1 MRRMGGFCVGHKV
14 GQQQD
19 VAVRVNLLAGVCMC
33 VFGGGRCW
41 VLGTQIPA
49 THQCH
54 VTGGDVGVVGVVWRV
69 CVCVCVRWWR
79 LVEAGGWVWQ
89 E

>member
-1 MRRMGGFCVGHKV
+1 M
-14 GQQQD
+14 
-19 VAVRVNLLAGVCMC
+19 
-33 VFGGGRCW
+33 
-41 VLGTQIPA
+41 LGTHIPA